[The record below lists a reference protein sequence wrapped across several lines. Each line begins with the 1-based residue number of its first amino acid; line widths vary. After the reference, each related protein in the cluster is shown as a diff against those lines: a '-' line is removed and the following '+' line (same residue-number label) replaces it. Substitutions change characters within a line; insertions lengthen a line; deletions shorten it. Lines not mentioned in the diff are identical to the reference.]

1 MRSVGEHELKDSLLK
16 SDFDYIALGHFHGQ
30 AQLSGN
36 AWYSGSVEYFNFG
49 EAQDEKGMLLVD
61 LETGRAESVPVKP
74 KYMIDH
80 PAIDCSGMRSE
91 EIAECLLELCHEDE
105 IRDQNGAHHSEE
117 RQPGRL
123 QEHRSGKAQPA
134 GSLCPLLQDPAGVSG

>member
-1 MRSVGEHELKDSLLK
+1 MRSVGEHELKDSFLK

-30 AQLSGN
+30 AQLSRN

-49 EAQDEKGMLLVD
+49 EAQDKKGMLLVD

-91 EIAECLLELCHEDE
+91 EIANACWSYAMKMRSETGWCASLLKTSTGPLT
-105 IRDQNGAHHSEE
+105 GA
-117 RQPGRL
+117 
-123 QEHRSGKAQPA
+123 
-134 GSLCPLLQDPAGVSG
+134 